1 MKWPSQYLYEDSLT
15 AHESV
20 SHHLLKYN
28 KIFII
33 CNHYAYICRDLPTV
47 TITTATTI
55 PLLFID
61 TAGCGLYELDTPS
74 EESKGNEGEAEIV
87 LAHVKDLLGAG
98 VREGDIAIIAPYHLQ
113 VRKKDKI
120 KLFYFYFKVGMIRER
135 LETNGISTGKVEVHT
150 VDGFQGREKEA
161 VIISFTRS
169 NKKGKNYFT
178 FIYL

>member
-1 MKWPSQYLYEDSLT
+1 MNHNIMKWPSQYLYEDSLT

-20 SHHLLKYN
+20 SHHLLK
-28 KIFII
+28 
-33 CNHYAYICRDLPTV
+33 DLPTV

-113 VRKKDKI
+113 V
-120 KLFYFYFKVGMIRER
+120 GMIRER
-135 LETNGISTGKVEVHT
+135 LEANGISTGKVEVHT
-150 VDGFQGREKEA
+150 V
-161 VIISFTRS
+161 
-169 NKKGKNYFT
+169 
-178 FIYL
+178 